1 MKKIN
6 IRFEAD
12 DSLENIEVIIR
23 ANKHDGQ
30 IAGIIEKL
38 KQSNIKNFT
47 VLDSNKCSCVISEDD
62 IILISSDRK
71 QMRIIT
77 ENGSYCAKQSLQSI
91 EKLLGK
97 SFLRISRFEIINLK
111 KVRKY
116 DFTVIGT
123 LRIEFKNNMETWAS
137 RRYIPLIKERL
148 SGEEDYLC

>member
-30 IAGIIEKL
+30 ISGIIEKL

-77 ENGSYCAKQSLQSI
+77 ENGSYCAKQSLPNDISDAIKLKLSNPLHLAKQSSPSVSFP
-91 EKLLGK
+91 LL
-97 SFLRISRFEIINLK
+97 
-111 KVRKY
+111 
-116 DFTVIGT
+116 
-123 LRIEFKNNMETWAS
+123 
-137 RRYIPLIKERL
+137 
-148 SGEEDYLC
+148 